1 MALQVKTDYPA
12 QGVLQ
17 DLLVPLDQKA
27 EMEIRVLGEKMVKL
41 VKQDHRDLPDQMVS
55 WDKLDRR
62 ERREQLEN
70 RVLLGPQALKD
81 PRELVVTSENVEKL
95 DKQALM
101 VHQVLEVSLVQL
113 VLLV

>member
-17 DLLVPLDQKA
+17 DLPVPLDQKA

-62 ERREQLEN
+62 ERR
-70 RVLLGPQALKD
+70 
-81 PRELVVTSENVEKL
+81 LVGVSISTKGNLIFIKL
-95 DKQALM
+95 CRRQGFPDDLR
-101 VHQVLEVSLVQL
+101 
-113 VLLV
+113 

>member
-1 MALQVKTDYPA
+1 MAFQVKMDYPA

-17 DLLVPLDQKA
+17 DLPVPQDQMA
-27 EMEIRVLGEKMVKL
+27 EMEIRVLGEKMAKL
-41 VKQDHRDLPDQMVS
+41 VKQDRRDLLDQMVS

-62 ERREQLEN
+62 ERRVQLEN
-70 RVLLGPQALKD
+70 LVLLGPQALKD
-81 PRELVVTSENVEKL
+81 PRELVVTSENVENL

-101 VHQVLEVSLVQL
+101 VHQVLEVSLAQL

>member
-17 DLLVPLDQKA
+17 DLPVPLDQKA
-27 EMEIRVLGEKMVKL
+27 ETEIRVLGEKMVKL
-41 VKQDHRDLPDQMVS
+41 VKQDHRDLPDQTVS

-62 ERREQLEN
+62 ERRVQLEN
-70 RVLLGPQALKD
+70 RVLLGLQALKD

-101 VHQVLEVSLVQL
+101 VHPVLEVSLVQL